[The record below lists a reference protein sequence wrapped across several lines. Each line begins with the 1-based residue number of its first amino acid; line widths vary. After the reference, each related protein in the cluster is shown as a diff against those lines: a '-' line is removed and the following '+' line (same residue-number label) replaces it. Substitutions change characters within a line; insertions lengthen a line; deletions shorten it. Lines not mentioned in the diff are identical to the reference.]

1 MQLCLQS
8 YASHEFQLYAVNQ
21 SNAPCVED
29 SYEAGCWSPDEHN
42 AKLLDAVASLFVQP
56 GSLIDVLCTTTSSRS
71 TWVLAVLCPPIKA
84 SRRGFTRALIEKHHA
99 GGYCLN
105 VGCVP
110 SKTEARLL
118 LRRARPRLRRRG
130 VVAGAWE

>member
-56 GSLIDVLCTTTSSRS
+56 GSLIDVPLHYDL
-71 TWVLAVLCPPIKA
+71 VAI
-84 SRRGFTRALIEKHHA
+84 GMGA
-99 GGYCLN
+99 GGLVSAN
-105 VGCVP
+105 QGF
-110 SKTEARLL
+110 EAWLHKSAHREAPRGRLL
-118 LRRARPRLRRRG
+118 SQRG
-130 VVAGAWE
+130 MCAVED